1 MMLQCEQF
9 QIAEWVCRVYWTL
22 KGYKYESLTKNEAF
36 FETDI
41 DFFVWMKDGRKTSV
55 EVKGSNYSR
64 SVFVELEVQNKYSG
78 TKKKGWFYKCRAEWL
93 FVVSL
98 RDGFIYAFK
107 MEDLREYLNHNAIT
121 IAEHDDRRQHTKGKV
136 VYIDDMRAFG
146 IPVKEINF
154 DLFVP

>member
-1 MMLQCEQF
+1 MLQCEQF

-22 KGYKYESLTKNEAF
+22 KGYRYESLTKNEAF
-36 FETDI
+36 FESDI

-55 EVKGSNYSR
+55 EVKGSNFSR
-64 SVFVELEVQNKYSG
+64 SVFVELEVLNKWSG
-78 TKKKGWFYKCRAEWL
+78 TKKQGWFYKCRAEWL

-107 MEDLREYLNHNAIT
+107 MEDLRGYLQNNAIT
-121 IAEHDDRRQHTKGKV
+121 ITEHDDRRQHTKGQV
-136 VYIDDMRAFG
+136 VYIDNLRAYG
-146 IPVKEINF
+146 VPVREINF